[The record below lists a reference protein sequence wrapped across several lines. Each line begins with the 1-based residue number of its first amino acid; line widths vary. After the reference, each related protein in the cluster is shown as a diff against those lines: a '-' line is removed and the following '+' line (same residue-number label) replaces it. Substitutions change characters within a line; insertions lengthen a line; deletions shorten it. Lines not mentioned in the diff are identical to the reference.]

1 MISELKA
8 ELAPFNILNDRR
20 SYCLVELLQEL
31 AHKEIETTRVVRT
44 SKRKERL
51 GGSAKGLLQVLGERG
66 WIDEAQLD
74 RYTMDIAT
82 DGNRGEVFLEG
93 AKNWSLKC
101 LMANC
106 LS

>member
-1 MISELKA
+1 M
-8 ELAPFNILNDRR
+8 
-20 SYCLVELLQEL
+20 
-31 AHKEIETTRVVRT
+31 
-44 SKRKERL
+44 RKERL

-82 DGNRGEVFLEG
+82 DGDRGELFLEG

-101 LMANC
+101 LTASC
-106 LS
+106 LDFSEEMTALQQSFMPN